1 MNTLSSM
8 ITRPFEGA
16 VKIPT
21 PAITTRT
28 VLQGTSGLAGRH
40 WRSSCFANSNVQTLP
55 NSQEGRFEM
64 FEARAVGRIEQS
76 VQVSFGHSETPGQ
89 FCFADAGSEESPVQF
104 RFHGRQ
110 RRKRHGT
117 ILLPCALRWFR
128 QWFSTVDE
136 VRNDANQKVRC
147 HFERFRFSLTW
158 IWVRFD
164 C

>member
-1 MNTLSSM
+1 M
-8 ITRPFEGA
+8 ITRPFEST

-28 VLQGTSGLAGRH
+28 VLQGTSGLTGRH
-40 WRSSCFANSNVQTLP
+40 WRSSCFANSNGQTLP

-64 FEARAVGRIEQS
+64 FEARAVGQIEQS
-76 VQVSFGHSETPGQ
+76 IHVSFGHSETPGQ
-89 FCFADAGSEESPVQF
+89 FCFGDTGCEESPVQF

-110 RRKRHGT
+110 RGKRHGT
-117 ILLPCALRWFR
+117 ILLPCALLGFR

-147 HFERFRFSLTW
+147 HFERFRFSLTL